1 MATNPSA
8 DIHHIYRPERLRT
21 NLANRG
27 EATFKGDLQEI
38 VEALQADRRQ
48 SLEATRR
55 MHLAAQL
62 LLQGEAARL
71 AAFAPD
77 DLRVAALRAGAARAV
92 EQSQFLA
99 DEAALAAVR
108 IPMVRKTE
116 ALMHGRVT
124 DDANRPA
131 GPVTVTLVDAAGKP
145 VEGVAPVAA
154 DSAGYYALVVPA
166 EVAARLPQDARYAVA
181 VQHGAERIAPRFEAQ
196 PLKAGAVHLQ
206 DVALTDEQLKKL
218 KVRSEFPELRPREAD
233 HAKPP
238 GKAAAPRKAARHAG
252 EARPPHEPPPPQSPE
267 HPEEPGDHGDHDKPG
282 KSDKPR

>member
-8 DIHHIYRPERLRT
+8 DIHTLYRPERLRA

-38 VEALQADRRQ
+38 VEALQADRQQ
-48 SLEATRR
+48 SLDATRHL
-55 MHLAAQL
+55 HLAAQL

-71 AAFAPD
+71 AAFTPGD
-77 DLRVAALRAGAARAV
+77 PRIAALRAGAARAV

-99 DEAALAAVR
+99 EEAALAGVR

-131 GPVTVTLVDAAGKP
+131 GPVTVTLVGADGQP
-145 VEGVAPVAA
+145 VEGVAAVEA
-154 DSAGYYALVVPA
+154 DSAGYYALIVPA
-166 EVAARLPQDARYAVA
+166 EVAARLPADGRYAVS
-181 VQHGAERIAPRFEAQ
+181 VQHGAERIAPRFEPQ

-206 DVALTDEQLKKL
+206 DLTLTDEELRKL
-218 KVRSEFPELRPREAD
+218 KVRSEFPELRPRAAEPAKA
-233 HAKPP
+233 HAKT
-238 GKAAAPRKAARHAG
+238 GAPRKATGHAG
-252 EARPPHEPPPPQSPE
+252 DTKHPHEPQQPQEPE
-267 HPEEPGDHGDHDKPG
+267 HPGEPGDHGDHDKPA
-282 KSDKPR
+282 KPDKPR